1 MIDLH
6 ELLSRELGPEVVSR
20 DPDLVRACSRDES
33 EQAPAIPDAVVAP
46 VDPLQVELLLRLAAE
61 RRFFVTPRGTGT
73 GKSGGSVPVQGGVV
87 LTLHR
92 MDHVLE
98 LDAENLLAV
107 VEPGATCERLQSAAL
122 EAGVFY
128 PPDPASLAT
137 CSLGGNV
144 AENAGG
150 PRAFRYG
157 VTREYVLGM
166 EAVRMGGDRFDVG
179 HRPVKGVSG
188 YDLAALLTG
197 SEGTLAVFTKLI
209 FKLVPQP
216 ESPGLLVLYFP
227 SVHDAVRS
235 VTVLVQ
241 KRFFPMTLELLDRPS
256 LDAARTDGFSPPET
270 VGGALFCE
278 LEGLA
283 GDERIGRAVLD
294 CLAAAGCS
302 PEGFELRTT
311 EQDAAAAWEARRE
324 VSRRLKERW
333 AHKISEDVAVP
344 RALLPELVLGVQEI
358 AADLGLGSACYG
370 HAGDGNLHVNF
381 LTDGDPAAFPVAVER
396 LFRITLLLG
405 GTLSGEHGIGTL
417 KRRFLPAEHAPA
429 ALAMFRAVKQA
440 WDPLGLL
447 NPGKIL

>member
-6 ELLSRELGPEVVSR
+6 ELLLRELGPEVVSR
-20 DPDLVRACSRDES
+20 DPELVRACSRDES
-33 EQAPAIPDAVVAP
+33 EQAPSVPDAVVAP
-46 VDPLQVELLLRLAAE
+46 VDPLQIELLLRLAAE
-61 RRFFVTPRGTGT
+61 RRFFVTPRGAGT

-107 VEPGATCERLQSAAL
+107 VEPGATCERLQAAAL

-166 EAVRMGGDRFDVG
+166 EVVRMGGERFDVG

-188 YDLAALLTG
+188 YDLTALLTG

-216 ESPGLLVLYFP
+216 DDPGLLVLYFP
-227 SVHDAVRS
+227 SVHDAVRA

-256 LDAARTDGFSPPET
+256 LDAARTDDFTPPGT
-270 VGGALFCE
+270 AGGALLCE

-283 GDERIGRAVLD
+283 GDEAIGQSVLD
-294 CLAAAGCS
+294 CLAAANCS
-302 PEGFELRTT
+302 PEGFELRTR
-311 EQDAAAAWEARRE
+311 ERDAAVAWEARRE

-381 LTDGDPAAFPVAVER
+381 LTDGAPTAFPLAVER

-429 ALAMFRAVKQA
+429 ALGMFRAIKQA

-447 NPGKIL
+447 NPGKVL